1 MFERSCKHGAAW
13 KQNPLVK
20 LGSKNQK
27 SKTINSLQSD
37 NLSDPELSPCDQSK
51 RQDEKRVE
59 PHRACHFTSA
69 FSLSLQTCAIQ
80 FVFSVMFCRH
90 VHSSFFILMAVRIY
104 VTRRI
109 ACAWL
114 CINPVPRV
122 LRFYLLHLPLL
133 FSLTVVWMSTSISSQ
148 E

>member
-1 MFERSCKHGAAW
+1 MFQSPPLSCQLGCRSGVFERSCKHGAAW
-13 KQNPLVK
+13 EQNPLVK

-90 VHSSFFILMAVRIY
+90 VHLSFFISFDGGQNICHPTYRVR
-104 VTRRI
+104 
-109 ACAWL
+109 
-114 CINPVPRV
+114 
-122 LRFYLLHLPLL
+122 
-133 FSLTVVWMSTSISSQ
+133 VVMY
-148 E
+148 